1 MTALDKKNKKKSNLT
16 KSSVCL
22 FSFFSK
28 SRLPSVVQSVFQEN
42 IIEHQEL
49 LNWTYLRMCLAFSR
63 SVGVTWREESNE
75 QTENVGTLS
84 DIIQATTSEEFAWYS
99 HPSVLP
105 SIMESGA
112 GNRRESQRLNR
123 D

>member
-1 MTALDKKNKKKSNLT
+1 M
-16 KSSVCL
+16 
-22 FSFFSK
+22 
-28 SRLPSVVQSVFQEN
+28 
-42 IIEHQEL
+42 
-49 LNWTYLRMCLAFSR
+49 YLGFSR

-84 DIIQATTSEEFAWYS
+84 DIIQATTSEEFASYS
-99 HPSVLP
+99 HPFVFP
-105 SIMESGA
+105 SIMESGT